1 MKDMSEEKE
10 LQDAVKDICDKPRD
24 YLERWVLA
32 HLKEF
37 HRVDALAK
45 SLESRLKEAEQYSNG
60 YRKACNNLNKRLE
73 VADFEMKS
81 LEHRLSQAE
90 ATIHWVTAGE
100 ARKEILSIEA
110 RLSHLMDVAGKMA
123 EALELTRKHI
133 EDRLWEG
140 EGDYSQEVEIVDKA
154 KLALAEWDGI
164 KSKEGV

>member
-123 EALELTRKHI
+123 GALEQVVKCPIHSVMSCCCQK
-133 EDRLWEG
+133 
-140 EGDYSQEVEIVDKA
+140 YAQSA
-154 KLALAEWDGI
+154 SAEWDGI
-164 KSKEGV
+164 KDGGK